1 MKKQTTVKSKV
12 FHDKYNPVR
21 EAEQEVADVTL
32 EDRFSQLEKRLDFLL
47 DNIKVPSI
55 PTDSGLVGSNCL
67 NQAQY
72 ATTQCTTPIH
82 KSKTYTTTESSLVI
96 VYNRNTKTRATYQEY
111 SAESLKQLISRL
123 DITGCT
129 VEIVPGNYP
138 DLDNIRYT
146 GND

>member
-12 FHDKYNPVR
+12 IRAKFDPTLKEWEEVPYLMEDKV
-21 EAEQEVADVTL
+21 
-32 EDRFSQLEKRLDFLL
+32 S
-47 DNIKVPSI
+47 SI
-55 PTDSGLVGSNCL
+55 STDSGLGGSNCL

-72 ATTQCTTPIH
+72 ATTQGTTPIH
-82 KSKTYTTTESSLVI
+82 KSKTYTTTESFLII
-96 VYNRNTKTRATYQEY
+96 VFNHNTKTRATYQEY

-129 VEIVPGNYP
+129 VEIIPGNYP
-138 DLDNIRYT
+138 DLDNIRYM